1 MKLWYDANSL
11 PADVAA
17 ALSTLA
23 EEYPL
28 DAQQGA
34 VQLGFSRTDE
44 PGVVEVTASGDRA
57 QIAYHTVTQACRGIG
72 LLLGLAQGEDGRWRE
87 QCGFETMG
95 LMLDCSRNAVMTVV
109 QVKKWLRR
117 MALSGYNMLM
127 LYTEDT
133 YELPGEPMFGYGRG
147 AYTMA
152 EVKAIDGYAARL
164 GIEVIPCIQ
173 ALGHLAQVLK
183 WRNAYGAVRDTSSVV
198 LVDEPQTYALIR
210 KMLRFWSEAVRSRR
224 VHIGMDETHDLGRG
238 RYLDRFGHKRGF
250 DIFNEHLAKVVQL
263 CEEEGIESMI
273 WSDMYFRMG
282 SQRGDYYDV
291 DSQVPD
297 SVAAAIPRETELVY
311 WDYYHTDEAFYR
323 EWIQRHR
330 NMGFEPIMGSGVW
343 SWGRFGYSHVYTEQ
357 TALPCIRACLKE
369 GLKELF
375 FTMWKD
381 DGASVDF
388 DSCLAGVLWAAQAAY
403 NSGEVDDAAWDVR
416 FSGVCRADLAA
427 NLAIPGLDPAKEYG
441 DEVNTRMLLW
451 DDPLLG
457 MYRRSLL
464 ARESWRDFSPAAYY
478 AGLAKELAAF
488 AEQDTGEAGSLTF
501 AHQLAYTLSLKAAAY
516 DELLAAYGGMD
527 KEALADLAETA
538 IPALIAEVKTLWDL
552 HRAVWMAQ
560 NKVFG
565 FEVQCV
571 RYGGLLLRLEEVSM
585 RIKQLLSGEIATVEE
600 LEVPVVPLPERMGR
614 YHAVAT
620 ASSIL

>member
-11 PADVAA
+11 PADVAT

-538 IPALIAEVKTLWDL
+538 IPALIAEVKTLWAL
-552 HRAVWMAQ
+552 HRAVWMTQ
-560 NKVFG
+560 NKAFG

>member
-11 PADVAA
+11 PADVAT

>member
-11 PADVAA
+11 PADVAT

-403 NSGEVDDAAWDVR
+403 NGGEVDDAAWDVR

-538 IPALIAEVKTLWDL
+538 IPALIAEVKTLWAL
-552 HRAVWMAQ
+552 HRAVWMTQ
-560 NKVFG
+560 NKAFG

>member
-11 PADVAA
+11 PADVAT

-263 CEEEGIESMI
+263 CEEEGLESMI

-501 AHQLAYTLSLKAAAY
+501 ACQLAYTLSLKAAAY

-527 KEALADLAETA
+527 KEALADLVETA

-560 NKVFG
+560 NKAFG

>member
-11 PADVAA
+11 PADVAT

-560 NKVFG
+560 NKAFG